1 MRIVLFGA
9 PGSGKGTQGDLVLK
23 KYGFPKISTGD
34 LLREAVAAETPLGL
48 KAKAAMD
55 RGELVKDTLVVSMV
69 KERINKPDC
78 EKGYILDGFP
88 RNIFQAEKLEESD
101 GRREVAIEIGLSD
114 KVVIERLGSRRVCSG
129 CGAIFNLTLKPPRR
143 AGVCD
148 VCGGVLIQRDDDR
161 RELIEDRLK
170 VYHGQTEPLKHYY
183 KKKGVFHRVN
193 GEGTIDSVFEA
204 IGRILDAVLG
214 RRELGK

>member
-114 KVVIERLGSRRVCSG
+114 KGVIERLASRRVCSG
-129 CGAIFNLTLKPPRR
+129 CGAIFNLSLKPPRR

-170 VYHGQTEPLKHYY
+170 VYHKQTEPLKDYY

-193 GEGTIDSVFEA
+193 GDGTIDSVFEA

-214 RRELGK
+214 RRES